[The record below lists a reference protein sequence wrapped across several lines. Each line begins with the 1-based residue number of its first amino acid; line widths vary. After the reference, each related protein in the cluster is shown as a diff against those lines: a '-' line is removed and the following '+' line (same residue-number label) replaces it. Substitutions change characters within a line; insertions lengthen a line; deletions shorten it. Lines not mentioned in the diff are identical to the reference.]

1 MNFLLVT
8 FENVSFSVFIDNI
21 LDSNCF
27 EQQGNRTKLIVPK
40 FQTLTIT
47 VVRVMTQFMT
57 GGSN

>member
-1 MNFLLVT
+1 MFFFLVT
-8 FENVSFSVFIDNI
+8 FENISFSYFIYKI
-21 LDSNCF
+21 LGSNCF